1 MINLTTVYN
10 EIYTSILTINPVLKY
25 EELAQKFIDLSVLI
39 KALPEDNDT
48 WFYIGEGNESDLM
61 NTVIGAYWH
70 YSQWSGGQD
79 SISYA
84 AQCALGS
91 IYSPGMEVEP
101 TNDDDD
107 GYSAFEQLEQLATV
121 NKIKDSITK
130 EWDDMLSR
138 HVMPFF
144 ELEIIN
150 DEYLL
155 VNLELHE
162 KGIRFSFD
170 SDNKPVSF
178 DGEIIEINNCSF
190 VLPFEDDSSLDSYL
204 EMIMENLNEGYLL
217 PNNLDRRGE

>member
-1 MINLTTVYN
+1 
-10 EIYTSILTINPVLKY
+10 
-25 EELAQKFIDLSVLI
+25 
-39 KALPEDNDT
+39 
-48 WFYIGEGNESDLM
+48 
-61 NTVIGAYWH
+61 
-70 YSQWSGGQD
+70 
-79 SISYA
+79 
-84 AQCALGS
+84 
-91 IYSPGMEVEP
+91 MEVEP